1 MCVAV
6 VMSTLDTID
15 AFSINIATSHPT
27 RQAMHSVVHQPSQL
41 YSLPGN
47 SLADGSTDE
56 VVDDYDVTCYI
67 VNEEEIITDHEKPHV
82 VCTSE
87 PEEYAWFNGID
98 PKMMVETDDAM
109 EGAVECKEGESYK
122 GKPEWECE

>member
-1 MCVAV
+1 MTQQSTLSLMCVAV
-6 VMSTLDTID
+6 VIATLDTID
-15 AFSINIATSHPT
+15 AFSINIATSLPT
-27 RQAMHSVVHQPSQL
+27 RQAMHSVVHQPSPL
-41 YSLPGN
+41 YSLPRN

-87 PEEYAWFNGID
+87 PEEVSSLCHV
-98 PKMMVETDDAM
+98 M
-109 EGAVECKEGESYK
+109 GANIMKCQ
-122 GKPEWECE
+122 